1 MKNLG
6 LRKLLLLSVMILVGG
21 SVSISSYILYVQ
33 QSEALTKSIIE
44 SSSVYAESQAVVIE
58 TMINEKVAGI
68 DKLAE
73 KYRNTPIEGSGSDI
87 IELTKFLARSMNV
100 GGAVIA
106 FENGDA
112 YWSQSNETWPNHK
125 LDGDVNE
132 RPWYQVGR
140 NANDVTMTEPYLGTD
155 GKLYVSVIEKVKDGA
170 ISVDFTLEFLDAVA
184 KQATEIPGAIAFILN
199 EDTTILASSSHAI
212 KSGQKASSHQTM
224 SSVAARIVGND
235 NAVFDYTL
243 NGEEKIMFS
252 QKIKV
257 GDKNWYFGL
266 GLEKSTT
273 FAELEVTKHT
283 AIIIAILATLVS
295 LSIAYAVIKVIYRP
309 ILALKET
316 ILGLSSGDGDLTQR
330 LAVETNDDLGEISE
344 GVNKFI
350 ESLQTMMLE
359 IRDATNTLFSNVER
373 MRAQSEQNSTV
384 LQRHVTETEQ
394 VVTAIEEMNATADSM
409 ASDAA
414 NTANL
419 TQQANKTSIESR
431 TIVEHSQQ
439 TVSALISNV
448 DQASSD
454 VQQMTDETKSIS
466 SILGVIGD
474 IAEQTN
480 LLALNA
486 AIEAARAGE
495 QGRGFAVVADEVRN
509 LASRT
514 KDSTVEIETA
524 LDSLLKGTQTVVHSM
539 DNTKARCQETADGSG
554 EVAVSL
560 GTMNNFVDD
569 INNLSTQIATA
580 AEEQSSVTQ
589 ELSRNMSA
597 INDIVSELD
606 SSGRQMLQDAEDVAE
621 VNNQLVDIVNRFK
634 V

>member
-6 LRKLLLLSVMILVGG
+6 LRKLLLLSVMVLVAV
-21 SVSISSYILYVQ
+21 SVSISSYTLYVQ
-33 QSEALTKSIIE
+33 QSDALTQNILHG
-44 SSSVYAESQAVVIE
+44 SSVYAQSQATVIE
-58 TMINEKVAGI
+58 TMINEKVEGI
-68 DKLAE
+68 DQLAD
-73 KYRNTPIEGSGSDI
+73 KYRTQPIEGSEAEI
-87 IELTKFLARSMNV
+87 IDQTLFLAKAMNV

-112 YWSQSNETWPNHK
+112 YWSQTSDTWPNHK
-125 LDGDVNE
+125 FAGDVKE
-132 RPWYQVGR
+132 RPWYQAGR
-140 NANDVTMTEPYLGTD
+140 SASDVTMTEPYKGTD
-155 GKLYVSVIEKVKDGA
+155 GKLYVSVIEKIKGGA
-170 ISVDFTLEFLDAVA
+170 ISVDFTLAFLDEIA

-212 KSGQKASSHQTM
+212 KSGERASNYPVM
-224 SSVAARIVGND
+224 GNVAAKMIGKD
-235 NAVFDYTL
+235 STVFDYSL
-243 NGEEKIMFS
+243 NGEDKIMFS

-273 FAELEVTKHT
+273 FAELEATKQS

-295 LSIAYAVIKVIYRP
+295 VVIAYVVTQVIYRP

-330 LAVETNDDLGEISE
+330 LAVESNDDLGEISE

-419 TQQANKTSIESR
+419 TQQANQTSIESR

-448 DQASSD
+448 EQASSD

-524 LDSLLKGTQTVVHSM
+524 LDSLLKGTQTVVYSM
-539 DNTKARCQETADGSG
+539 DTTKSRCQETADGSG